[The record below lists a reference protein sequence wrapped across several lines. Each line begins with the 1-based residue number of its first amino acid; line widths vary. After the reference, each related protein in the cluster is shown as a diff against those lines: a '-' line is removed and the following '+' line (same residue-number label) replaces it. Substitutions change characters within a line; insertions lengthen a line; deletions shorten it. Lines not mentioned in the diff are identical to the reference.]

1 MKISLF
7 FCFQIGEEA
16 ITESVAIALSISDEA
31 ARASQSIDYPVSIQ
45 VSIQIPGVSAIE
57 VEDPVSVRVAEEVLH
72 SEAIALSASEVLQIA
87 EPKPSAQA
95 TKVKVVHPLAPTTFQ
110 NQVEVVASTPQGR
123 SFTHEISDAITATQE
138 EASAIS
144 ISGKPWKKSAAS

>member
-1 MKISLF
+1 VKISLF

-16 ITESVAIALSISDEA
+16 IAESVEIALSISDEV
-31 ARASQSIDYPVSIQ
+31 ARASQSIDYP

-110 NQVEVVASTPQGR
+110 NQVEVVAPTPQGR
-123 SFTHEISDAITATQE
+123 SFAHEISDAITATQE

>member
-1 MKISLF
+1 MKIFLF

-45 VSIQIPGVSAIE
+45 VPGVSAIE

>member
-7 FCFQIGEEA
+7 FFFQIGEEA
-16 ITESVAIALSISDEA
+16 IAESVAIALSISDEVA
-31 ARASQSIDYPVSIQ
+31 CASQSIDYP

-110 NQVEVVASTPQGR
+110 NQVEVVAPTPQGR